1 MITVDKAKGIC
12 EINGTGLE
20 LAMDIA
26 NITASF
32 CESIIEDCK
41 PGTSKL
47 EAIKAAKTMLYSSVN
62 VGIASAL
69 SDALSGEES
78 VPGGEDS
85 NSAE

>member
-12 EINGTGLE
+12 EIKGTGLE

-26 NITASF
+26 NIVASF
-32 CESIIEDCK
+32 CESIIEHRK

-47 EAIKAAKTMLYSSVN
+47 EAIKDAKTLLDALVN
-62 VGIASAL
+62 AGIAA
-69 SDALSGEES
+69 ALSGEES
-78 VPGGEDS
+78 IPGGEDS

>member
-26 NITASF
+26 NIVASF
-32 CESIIEDCK
+32 CESIIEHRKHRK
-41 PGTSKL
+41 PGTSTL
-47 EAIKAAKTMLYSSVN
+47 EAIKDAKTLLYSAVN
-62 VGIASAL
+62 AGIAA
-69 SDALSGEES
+69 ALSGEES
-78 VPGGEDS
+78 IPGGEDS

>member
-20 LAMDIA
+20 LATDIA
-26 NITASF
+26 NIVASF
-32 CESIIEDCK
+32 CESIIEQRE
-41 PGTSKL
+41 PGTSKH
-47 EAIKAAKTMLYSSVN
+47 EAIKDAKTLLYASVN
-62 VGIASAL
+62 AGIAEAL
-69 SDALSGEES
+69 SSEEI